1 MPTGQTH
8 LYIPGPT
15 NVPEVVRQAMN
26 VPMQDM
32 RAPDFGALTLG
43 LFADLKSVFRTETGS
58 VMIYPGSGSAAWEA
72 AITNTLNPGDKVLMS
87 RFGQFSTLWVEMAE
101 RLGLDVE
108 VIDVPWGEGVPYLE
122 YARRLGADVKD
133 EIKAVFVTHN
143 ETATG
148 VTSDVAAVRR
158 ALDESF
164 HDALLFVDGVSSV
177 GSIDFRMDQW
187 GVDLAVTGSQK
198 GLMLPAGLGILAV
211 SEKALEAS
219 KTASM
224 RRAYFEFADML
235 KMNADGYFPYTPP
248 TQLLHGLR
256 KSLDLIEAEGLDNVI
271 ARHRRLAE
279 GVRRGIAAWGLDL
292 VAKHRTLYS
301 DTVSAIRVPDRID
314 ARDVLRIAYEDF
326 NTSFGSGLGRLAGKA
341 FRIGHLG
348 DLNEGMCLTAL
359 SIAEMSLFRAGHKL
373 QLGSGVGAA
382 QEWYARENRVAHR
395 VTPAVAR
402 SSEIGGVPA
411 TSGTLVALP
420 TQWHQRPEPAV
431 AAPNASTLTFV
442 RRTPNGTAPHR
453 SLAK

>member
-1 MPTGQTH
+1 MQTGHAH
-8 LYIPGPT
+8 LFIPGPT
-15 NVPEVVRQAMN
+15 NVPEAVRQAMN

-43 LFADLKSVFRTETGS
+43 LFADLKAVFRTTSGS

-108 VIDVPWGEGVPYLE
+108 VIDVPWGEGVPQAE
-122 YARRLGADVKD
+122 YARRLAADVAD

-148 VTSDVAAVRR
+148 VTANVAAVRR

-177 GSIDFRMDQW
+177 ASIDFRMDDW

-211 SEKALEAS
+211 SEKALQAS
-219 KTASM
+219 KTATM
-224 RRAYFEFADML
+224 RRAYFEFSDML
-235 KMNADGYFPYTPP
+235 RMNADGYFPYTPP

-256 KSLDLIEAEGLDNVI
+256 KSLDRIQAEGLDNVI

-279 GVRRGIAAWGLDL
+279 GVRRGIAAWGLGL
-292 VAKHRTLYS
+292 VAEHPSLYS
-301 DTVSAIRVPDRID
+301 DTVSAVRTPEHID
-314 ARDVLRIAYEDF
+314 AREVLRIAYEDY
-326 NTSFGSGLGRLAGKA
+326 NTSFGSGLGLLAGKA

-348 DLNEGMCLTAL
+348 DLNEGMCLAAL
-359 SIAEMSLFRAGHKL
+359 GIAEMALSRAGCDL

-382 QEWYARENRVAHR
+382 QEWYAHGAQFEPQA
-395 VTPAVAR
+395 
-402 SSEIGGVPA
+402 
-411 TSGTLVALP
+411 AL
-420 TQWHQRPEPAV
+420 
-431 AAPNASTLTFV
+431 AAA
-442 RRTPNGTAPHR
+442 
-453 SLAK
+453 